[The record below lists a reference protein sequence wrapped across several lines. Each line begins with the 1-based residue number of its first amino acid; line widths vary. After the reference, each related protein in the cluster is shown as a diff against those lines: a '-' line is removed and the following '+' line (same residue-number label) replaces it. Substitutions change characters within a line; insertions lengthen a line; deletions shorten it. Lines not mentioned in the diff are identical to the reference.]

1 VLCKKEKKKKKRLA
15 GFKGKLGSSSRA
27 DRAESGPS
35 SSSSSSS
42 FLFFLPLSCSWAPH
56 VIDWWIRCG
65 WDRSGAAQAH
75 VVGGLRD
82 L

>member
-27 DRAESGPS
+27 ESDE
-35 SSSSSSS
+35 SSSSS